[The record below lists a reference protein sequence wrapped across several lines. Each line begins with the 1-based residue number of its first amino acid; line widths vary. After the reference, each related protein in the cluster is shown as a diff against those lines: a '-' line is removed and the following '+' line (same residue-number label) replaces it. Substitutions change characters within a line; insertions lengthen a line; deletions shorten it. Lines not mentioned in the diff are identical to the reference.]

1 MTVWFD
7 DPKQLIR
14 ADKTHLFWPTAS
26 QTPDERVNASSRFVI
41 YATCALYAI
50 RRDVRIFVLGF
61 TVLMVLYFMHRSEL
75 VHASVGRPVQS
86 NDEHT
91 GCTLPTADNP
101 MANVMLHEYA
111 DNPNRQPACY
121 YPSVKPL
128 VQRFSDDTFRF
139 DAGRS
144 RTPLPEYQRKAAA
157 RQFVTAPVSTIPGD
171 QTAFAEW
178 CYGAKHRPMCR
189 DTPGMCTADARG
201 VQLEAFRGLDVHTG
215 DKR

>member
-26 QTPDERVNASSRFVI
+26 QTPDERVNASSRFVV

-50 RRDVRIFVLGF
+50 RRDVRIFVLGAM
-61 TVLMVLYFMHRSEL
+61 VLAVLYFMHRSEL
-75 VHASVGRPVQS
+75 VRSSFGRPAQS
-86 NDEHT
+86 DDEHT

-101 MANVMLHEYA
+101 MANVLLTDYT
-111 DNPNRQPACY
+111 DNPNRAPACY
-121 YPSVKPL
+121 YSSVKPL
-128 VQRFSDDTFRF
+128 VQKFSDDTFRF

-157 RQFVTAPVSTIPGD
+157 RQFVTAPVSSIPGD

-178 CYGAKHRPMCR
+178 CYGPKNGPLCR
-189 DTPGMCTADARG
+189 DTPGACNPNARG
-201 VQLEAFRGLDVHTG
+201 AQLEGFRGLDVHTG